1 MVAFCSPSSGFS
13 HRFPAGAFLI
23 VLMCD
28 PKRKELQWGLAFLAG
43 ILAAAVFMTLVFLI
57 IRCCRKCHSRPQA
70 LDPHSGSLAEFS
82 CTPDKALTSADTD
95 FKILEE
101 TRDHFSEDHP
111 ANANSVVYA
120 QIRVTGSP

>member
-1 MVAFCSPSSGFS
+1 MPSGSATLGPLETGFQEPRKS
-13 HRFPAGAFLI
+13 AAPFL
-23 VLMCD
+23 CHD
-28 PKRKELQWGLAFLAG
+28 RKELQWGLAFLAG